1 MKIKPIA
8 LASLSLG
15 FLAGILFAG
24 IAMSLSAKHMMITE
38 VKSPYDHAKTVA
50 MIVGSIPRQ
59 SGWHVVS
66 VIDQQKEIVD
76 HGGTPIAPF
85 TIIKYCSGRVAGEM
99 LAADDRK
106 KLGAMMPKAFAVYE
120 KSDGQ
125 VYVSSVNGAIMG
137 KLFGG
142 ETERIIERVSLDV
155 EKMLRFLNF
164 KFSVF

>member
-1 MKIKPIA
+1 MKIKSILFSA
-8 LASLSLG
+8 LAVG
-15 FLAGILFAG
+15 FLGGILFAG
-24 IAMSLSAKHMMITE
+24 IAMSLSAKYMMLTE
-38 VKSPYDHAKTVA
+38 VKSPYDYAKTVA
-50 MIVGSIPRQ
+50 MIQGNIPLQ
-59 SGWHVVS
+59 PGWHVVA
-66 VIDQQKEIVD
+66 VIDQQKEIAE
-76 HGGTPIAPF
+76 HGGKPIAPF
-85 TIIKYCSGRVAGEM
+85 TIIKYCSGPVAGEM

-106 KLGAMMPKAFAVYE
+106 KLGAMMPKALAVYE

-125 VYVSSVNGAIMG
+125 VYVSSANGAIMG